1 MMVITYAQHQA
12 LTARQTTPRP
22 RPRGSRRATP
32 KDGDVGCWHCGITG
46 HIRRDCHKRLADETA
61 KGAVGGVGGGGGPG
75 GPPAAAVRA
84 DGGGGEATYAVEHK
98 CHLVLAAAG
107 GANAFAEDPVGHVI
121 LDIGATATIAGAA
134 WVAAYVARLDSASR
148 AEIRSVDASAVF
160 TFGGGASQRA
170 VEQVTLPIRVGDQR
184 CHVTTWVVA
193 GSLPLLLSRA
203 SLASMGAVLD
213 VHARRML
220 ISSPAAAVS
229 LALSGAGHLTFNAL
243 TGVGAEEVR
252 LAVSADVHLVLV
264 AILTKDSTGLDR
276 AVRKLHTQYG
286 HCAAARLIGLLK
298 DQGVSDPEVFRAV
311 VKAVVSCDACRRDAP
326 RPPRPL
332 VSIPRSL
339 PFNDTVAVDLA
350 YIPPHATFL
359 HMVDVGS
366 RFSKAVEIPNKETV
380 TVTRA
385 MLAGWLV
392 HHGAPRA
399 ILADSGAEFDS
410 ALFRSMTERFNV
422 VALSTAGQ
430 AHHSNGIV
438 ERHNQTLKAMVRR
451 LRRDHPA
458 APLQELLD
466 LACLA
471 KNSMSIHNGASPFQ
485 LMCGSAPR
493 LPAALTDSLPALGDR
508 RVPGD
513 DALRTHLSLLHAAR
527 AAHTQSE
534 ADVSLRRALARN
546 ASNVPP
552 RRWAVGDVVYYW
564 TEGVHFSPGAW
575 EGPAH
580 VTDVAVAKDAVRLQ
594 HGNRW
599 VTRHGSQVRPVVSA
613 AVAFNEPAAPPAPA
627 EGASASSLDSASS
640 SALSSDSEADAP
652 SPSSDATASMLAG
665 ARAALRRVGSPPPA
679 APPVQSAWAGRTRQG
694 GDRRVRFSALPANA
708 NGSAEAAL
716 LSRRLSE
723 QGGLAEYAVG
733 LAIVA
738 TKKARTNTP

>member
-1 MMVITYAQHQA
+1 
-12 LTARQTTPRP
+12 
-22 RPRGSRRATP
+22 
-32 KDGDVGCWHCGITG
+32 
-46 HIRRDCHKRLADETA
+46 
-61 KGAVGGVGGGGGPG
+61 
-75 GPPAAAVRA
+75 
-84 DGGGGEATYAVEHK
+84 
-98 CHLVLAAAG
+98 
-107 GANAFAEDPVGHVI
+107 
-121 LDIGATATIAGAA
+121 
-134 WVAAYVARLDSASR
+134 
-148 AEIRSVDASAVF
+148 
-160 TFGGGASQRA
+160 
-170 VEQVTLPIRVGDQR
+170 
-184 CHVTTWVVA
+184 
-193 GSLPLLLSRA
+193 
-203 SLASMGAVLD
+203 
-213 VHARRML
+213 
-220 ISSPAAAVS
+220 
-229 LALSGAGHLTFNAL
+229 
-243 TGVGAEEVR
+243 
-252 LAVSADVHLVLV
+252 
-264 AILTKDSTGLDR
+264 
-276 AVRKLHTQYG
+276 
-286 HCAAARLIGLLK
+286 
-298 DQGVSDPEVFRAV
+298 
-311 VKAVVSCDACRRDAP
+311 
-326 RPPRPL
+326 
-332 VSIPRSL
+332 
-339 PFNDTVAVDLA
+339 VAVDLA
-350 YIPPHATFL
+350 YNPPHATFL
-359 HMVDVGS
+359 HIVDVGS
-366 RFSKAVEIPNKETV
+366 RFSKAVAIPNKETP

-399 ILADSGAEFDS
+399 ILAELGAEIDS

-430 AHHSNGIV
+430 AHHSNGTV

-471 KNSMSIHNGASPFQ
+471 ENRMSIHNGASPFQ

-527 AAHTQSE
+527 AAHTQS
-534 ADVSLRRALARN
+534 DVSLRRALARN

-552 RRWAVGDVVYYW
+552 RRWAVGGVVYDW
-564 TEGVHFSPGAW
+564 TEGAHFSPGAW

-640 SALSSDSEADAP
+640 SGLSSDSEADAP
-652 SPSSDATASMLAG
+652 SPSSDATASVLAG

-679 APPVQSAWAGRTRQG
+679 APPVPSAWAGRTRQG
-694 GDRRVRFSALPANA
+694 GARRVRFSALPANA

-716 LSRRLSE
+716 LSRSLSE

-733 LAIVA
+733 LALSDSDLNPGPGAAASRLRRHKAIRQALFSRLAASRAAFDADWVPLLPGEAGGPPAA
-738 TKKARTNTP
+738 TPLSAASPGDAPDAVSHAHRLYAFQVGRVEASLPPGVGRDARLWRVNTQLLANLAACGPTPRRDAVDHMLRRHDVSVERIIESCPAGALHNLRLGRARERILLAAAASDSLAAALSRSSPSAHAVLVKRR